1 MKKLFMLISLLV
13 LTNCSSYNPMYD
25 PKSSINGGKFFYDD
39 LNDCETLIKRLEGWF
54 EADIRYKRIDKC
66 MEHRDIQFS
75 NLPIF
80 LEPYWAPGLIFN
92 ITGITKSFF
101 IT

>member
-1 MKKLFMLISLLV
+1 MKKLFLIISLFALA
-13 LTNCSSYNPMYD
+13 NCSSYNPLYD

-66 MEHRDIQFS
+66 MEHRDYSI
-75 NLPIF
+75 L
-80 LEPYWAPGLIFN
+80 
-92 ITGITKSFF
+92 
-101 IT
+101 

>member
-1 MKKLFMLISLLV
+1 MFLKILSIKKALMLISLLV

-66 MEHRDIQFS
+66 MEHRDYSI
-75 NLPIF
+75 L
-80 LEPYWAPGLIFN
+80 
-92 ITGITKSFF
+92 
-101 IT
+101 